1 MVSTE
6 LDLEISE
13 FNKSYWKKKNPQTS
27 FLEHFNVT
35 QHSPNNCML
44 DKLILLQM
52 NDFSIYWVVIVFI
65 FFTHS
70 SSSLY
75 FASYNFFFSK
85 NKLRIS
91 ALSLFNSPPHS
102 SHDLSFQID
111 GNIIPWL
118 ILAIFAVYMS
128 ASCQVLRPSG
138 NENLYIFSIHKLW
151 LSEWVRASESECE
164 WVCALGRT

>member
-13 FNKSYWKKKNPQTS
+13 FNKSYWKKKNPKIS

-75 FASYNFFFSK
+75 FAYDFFFQKTNSGWALYRCSIVHRILLMIFTSK
-85 NKLRIS
+85 LTVIS
-91 ALSLFNSPPHS
+91 YLDWFWPSLLCIWVLVVKYW
-102 SHDLSFQID
+102 DLLVMKIC
-111 GNIIPWL
+111 
-118 ILAIFAVYMS
+118 IFFPYTNCDWV
-128 ASCQVLRPSG
+128 
-138 NENLYIFSIHKLW
+138 NEC
-151 LSEWVRASESECE
+151 VSECE